1 MASRHAYIDEY
12 FDHVFLKVLDKVL
25 KDTLG
30 GAAAKAIFRHLESR
44 HSLRRVDIP
53 KNIKVFTDVMEDILG
68 SSRITLEMIVMR
80 ELCLKLDLDETG
92 VVCFSTLNK
101 LRDKFRRR
109 YLKELESRGIFTTY
123 DDPQSLL

>member
-12 FDHVFLKVLDKVL
+12 FDHVFLKVLDRVL
-25 KDTLG
+25 KDVLG
-30 GAAAKAIFRHLESR
+30 GAATKAIFRHLENR

-53 KNIKVFTDVMEDILG
+53 KNIKVFTDVMEEILG

-92 VVCFSTLNK
+92 VICFSTLNK